1 MINDV
6 DLAARFSRDYADARE
21 RFYAACRLN
30 SAPVRSYTN
39 PNKGPAGETLT
50 TDVTWIG
57 PKDATRALVLI
68 SATHGVEGFCG
79 SGAQLDWLLG
89 PASRPLPV
97 GVALLVV
104 HAINPHG
111 FAWLRRV
118 TEEGCDLNRN
128 FIDFSKPLPQNPGY
142 DEIADLVL
150 PPVLSGPEFDATL
163 AQIAAYKAKHG
174 DRAWQ
179 SAFSQGQYKHP
190 HGMFYG
196 GTAPSWARR
205 TLETIIDE
213 YDLPARRVVGV
224 IDYHTGLGPF
234 GYGEPICGNPPGS
247 AGLATAV
254 KWYGES
260 LTSPDLG
267 TSSSVPKTGLSEEL
281 WVRKFGDRVIHVAL
295 EYGTYPP
302 ATGLTTLREDHW
314 LHRYTNVDWSDPETK
329 RIKAAIK
336 HRYYPETRD
345 WEEMILARSRQVIR
359 QALAGLAAS

>member
-1 MINDV
+1 MTSPSAYFSATYAEARDKFRE
-6 DLAARFSRDYADARE
+6 AARKAGARLTH
-21 RFYAACRLN
+21 Y
-30 SAPVRSYTN
+30 VN
-39 PNKGPAGETLT
+39 PTKGPHGETLT
-50 TDVTWIG
+50 TDVARLG
-57 PKDATRALVLI
+57 SAAAERLLVTV
-68 SATHGVEGFCG
+68 SATHGAEGFCG
-79 SGAQLDWLLG
+79 SGVQVGSFVNGLASEL
-89 PASRPLPV
+89 PA
-97 GVALLVV
+97 GTAFVAI

-128 FIDFSKPLPQNPGY
+128 FIDFAKPVPQNPGY
-142 DEIADLVL
+142 DEIAELVL
-150 PPVLSGPEFDATL
+150 PPALSGPAFDATL
-163 AQIAAYKAKHG
+163 EKIAAYKAKHG

-196 GTAPSWARR
+196 GTGPSWARR
-205 TLETIIDE
+205 TLETIIAE

-254 KWYGES
+254 RWYGES

-267 TSSSVPKTGLSEEL
+267 TSSSVPKTGLSEEM

-302 ATGLTTLREDHW
+302 ATGLTTLRDDHW
-314 LHRYTNVDWSDPETK
+314 LHRYTNVDWSDPETR

-359 QALAGLAAS
+359 QALAGLAAA